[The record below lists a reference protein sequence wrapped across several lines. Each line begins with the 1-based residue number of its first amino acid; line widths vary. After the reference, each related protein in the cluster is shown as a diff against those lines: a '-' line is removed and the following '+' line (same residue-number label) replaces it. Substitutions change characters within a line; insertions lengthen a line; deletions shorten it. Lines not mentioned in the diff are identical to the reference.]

1 MDPATQLPASF
12 ALVTYAQA
20 LCAVRALRTLNGFVL
35 EGPTEGAGDE
45 GECSDA
51 AALVVKVRSSRGSN
65 SKVFYI

>member
-35 EGPTEGAGDE
+35 EGPTEGDE

-51 AALVVKVRSSRGSN
+51 AALVVKVRSSRGSD
-65 SKVFYI
+65 SKVFF